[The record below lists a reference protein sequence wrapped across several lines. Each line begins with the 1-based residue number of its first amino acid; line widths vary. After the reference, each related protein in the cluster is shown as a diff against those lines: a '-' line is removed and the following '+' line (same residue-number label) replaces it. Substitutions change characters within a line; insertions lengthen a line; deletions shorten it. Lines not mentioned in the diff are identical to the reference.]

1 MQRHIKN
8 GINATKGTS
17 CQTHSMVLFDK
28 TIIFPDRWY
37 LPDFLY
43 LGYFNVFA
51 MMSSVKQ
58 LMLPETKQTS
68 RGIAFLVRGDNASW
82 EWKCQARSY
91 MAEFSKEE
99 VWDQFGLT
107 FPSVACFWPTWASC
121 WWIVPA
127 QGCDVWRAR
136 GRTGGQAGWTGHLK
150 RSRNKRRMTF
160 K

>member
-99 VWDQFGLT
+99 VWDQFCFNISISGMLLTHVSIVLMNCASTGLWC
-107 FPSVACFWPTWASC
+107 VAGTGA
-121 WWIVPA
+121 
-127 QGCDVWRAR
+127 DWRP
-136 GRTGGQAGWTGHLK
+136 GRMNGAPREKPQ
-150 RSRNKRRMTF
+150 
-160 K
+160 